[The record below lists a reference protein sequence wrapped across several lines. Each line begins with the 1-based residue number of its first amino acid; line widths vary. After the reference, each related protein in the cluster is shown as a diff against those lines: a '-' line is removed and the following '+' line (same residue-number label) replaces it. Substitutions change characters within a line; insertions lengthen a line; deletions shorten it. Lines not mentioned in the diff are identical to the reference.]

1 MRLPL
6 NRVEILSCKCMARW
20 VAEPAARLNA
30 RTLNIARAGA
40 STSVTA
46 RIRALIDNYGGL
58 MSRLNAAA
66 LGAALLIGISGVAG
80 AQTPGTQGPGVK
92 APGEKGIEG
101 QRRGGGRGGDR
112 MHGRRGG
119 RGFNRGFAR

>member
-6 NRVEILSCKCMARW
+6 NRVEILSCKCMTRW

-30 RTLNIARAGA
+30 RTLNIARTGA
-40 STSVTA
+40 STSATA
-46 RIRALIDNYGGL
+46 RMCALIDNYGGL

-80 AQTPGTQGPGVK
+80 AQTPGTQGPSAK
-92 APGEKGIEG
+92 AQGEKGIDG
-101 QRRGGGRGGDR
+101 HRRGGGRGGDR
-112 MHGRRGG
+112 MRGARRGG
-119 RGFNRGFAR
+119 GFG